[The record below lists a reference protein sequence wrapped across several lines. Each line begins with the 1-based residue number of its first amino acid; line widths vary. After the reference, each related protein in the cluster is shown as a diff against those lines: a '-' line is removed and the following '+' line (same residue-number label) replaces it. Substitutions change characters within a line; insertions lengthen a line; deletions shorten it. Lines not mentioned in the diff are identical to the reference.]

1 MCQILE
7 TVKRDFYAKL
17 HGEGGRRI
25 CAGGGGQ
32 RAHSKETGAPT
43 GHQAGLGGNG
53 SGEGTWAGCILRQRY
68 YPLGRVAVLPRRRM
82 ELSPIRRRESLTG
95 RWGHRCISY
104 CITMQPR
111 KGACC
116 LAAGCSIGT
125 ARICEDG
132 LLVWADDRRQ
142 GCSRFRFYLQGTVT
156 YPVRILPNSSKD

>member
-1 MCQILE
+1 MERGDGAYALGSADRGFILRRLAHRPD
-7 TVKRDFYAKL
+7 TMQDWAGMVA
-17 HGEGGRRI
+17 EG
-25 CAGGGGQ
+25 A
-32 RAHSKETGAPT
+32 
-43 GHQAGLGGNG
+43 
-53 SGEGTWAGCILRQRY
+53 WAGCIFRQRY
-68 YPLGRVAVLPRRRM
+68 YPPGRVTVIPRQRM